1 MRVKD
6 KLHSIELI
14 KKLNLNQFQEQLFK
28 RGEDDKILDFIKKYP
43 YDFYAVRS
51 KSIVGCKKNRFKT
64 PKNEVLDTCRLFDI
78 FSINVSSYNFCDNL
92 ILIGDTRISKNNEVW
107 LIASR
112 NKNYT
117 GKMAELDPD
126 YNFKTDLFDKRLNDV
141 PSFDLLFKY
150 IVDNNLLDVIVE
162 FAIYDKPV
170 GINKEQIIIF
180 EIRTDF

>member
-1 MRVKD
+1 MRVKN

-14 KKLNLNQFQEQLFK
+14 KALNLNRFEEELFK
-28 RGEDDKILDFIKKYP
+28 SDEDDKVMDFINKYP
-43 YDFYAVRS
+43 YEFYAVRS
-51 KSIVGCKKNRFKT
+51 KSIVGCKKNSFKT
-64 PKNEVLDTCRLFDI
+64 PRNEVLDICKLFDL

-92 ILIGDTRISKNNEVW
+92 ILIGDTRISKDNEVW

-126 YNFKTDLFDKRLNDV
+126 YNFKTDLFDKRLDKV
-141 PSFDLLFKY
+141 PSFDLIFKY
-150 IVDNNLLDVIVE
+150 IVDHSLLDVIVE
-162 FAIYDKPV
+162 FAIYDKPI
-170 GINKEQIIIF
+170 GINKEQVIIF